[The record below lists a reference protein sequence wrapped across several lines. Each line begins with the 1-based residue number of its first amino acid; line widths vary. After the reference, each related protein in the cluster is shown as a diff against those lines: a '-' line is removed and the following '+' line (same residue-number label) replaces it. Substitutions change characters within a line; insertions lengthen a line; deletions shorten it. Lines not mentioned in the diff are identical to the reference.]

1 MMNVDIRGA
10 VTYQGSWSAFGQLR
24 DVMDVD
30 TNDLSLLG
38 GQTLDVTRNLNMT
51 LVFPGRLDVGTFAIG
66 RYTPGVL
73 PAGPAAYVE
82 VDSLF
87 FASLPGGSVT
97 VASANYPPR
106 PGLDFGMVNGTIV
119 FRAVR
124 LAAGQGGAPVA
135 TSDTVDI
142 QISFAAHWYHYLRPK
157 VTVSLSG
164 RGPVLGTSLVTIA
177 QSVDDD
183 HSGRFVDWESD
194 FDLAPGQGIPY
205 EISAEFRLAAPAAGT
220 FTLAATP
227 PRDYEDPAR
236 WPAAYA
242 VLFYRDDP
250 RIALSTGGTLTV
262 TKFVAPTDAYYG
274 EIHGTLTA
282 PLALWANDS
291 TVTADTAHVSATF
304 AVQLWPL
311 GGIPAATFR
320 RESPPNPLA
329 APEARSLLTPRSPRP
344 TRPNRR
350 SSS

>member
-1 MMNVDIRGA
+1 MNVDIRGA

-38 GQTLDVTRNLNMT
+38 GQTLDVTRNLNLT

-142 QISFAAHWYHYLRPK
+142 QISFAAHWYHYLRPN

-164 RGPVLGTSLVTIA
+164 GGPVLGTSLVTIA
-177 QSVDDD
+177 HRWTTIIADGSWTG
-183 HSGRFVDWESD
+183 SR
-194 FDLAPGQGIPY
+194 
-205 EISAEFRLAAPAAGT
+205 IST
-220 FTLAATP
+220 WH
-227 PRDYEDPAR
+227 PAR
-236 WPAAYA
+236 EFPTRSQRSFGSPLQPQGHSHW
-242 VLFYRDDP
+242 LRRHRGIM
-250 RIALSTGGTLTV
+250 RI
-262 TKFVAPTDAYYG
+262 
-274 EIHGTLTA
+274 
-282 PLALWANDS
+282 
-291 TVTADTAHVSATF
+291 
-304 AVQLWPL
+304 
-311 GGIPAATFR
+311 R
-320 RESPPNPLA
+320 RA
-329 APEARSLLTPRSPRP
+329 GPRP
-344 TRPNRR
+344 TRCCFTATIPASR
-350 SSS
+350 SRPVARSP